1 MSFLDISPT
10 KILIKGRKNTMTE
23 LKEKVSEKTE
33 TKNKSFQ
40 TPELIDLLK
49 AGAHFGHKKS
59 AWNPRMK
66 KYIYEERNGIHIIDL
81 VKTKELLEET
91 LAILSKY
98 SETGNILIVG
108 TKGQAASIVQAVAEK
123 NGMFYVNRRWPGG
136 LFTNFEGMKKSVQGL
151 VKMEELLAKGARG
164 LVKKEVLLMQR
175 DVERLNR
182 IYQGIKFMDKLPEA
196 VVVIDTKVEKNAIKE
211 ARSMNIPI
219 IAILDTN
226 CNPDLVDYPIPAN
239 DDSLKSVS
247 LLVNLLGD
255 VVGKSKKSLS
265 VVSLRRDQEALLSKW
280 TKDFEEEKMRMAK
293 MEEEER
299 ERMKAL
305 REGKI
310 KAENTGS
317 VVRVVK
323 KEKDISAE
331 IEAAEKVK
339 EEEDN
344 KGLED
349 LGLSS
354 RIVKALLDAGIATV
368 AKVKSTP
375 KEELLSVKGIGAKA
389 VDEILK
395 AIK

>member
-1 MSFLDISPT
+1 
-10 KILIKGRKNTMTE
+10 
-23 LKEKVSEKTE
+23 
-33 TKNKSFQ
+33 
-40 TPELIDLLK
+40 
-49 AGAHFGHKKS
+49 
-59 AWNPRMK
+59 
-66 KYIYEERNGIHIIDL
+66 
-81 VKTKELLEET
+81 
-91 LAILSKY
+91 
-98 SETGNILIVG
+98 
-108 TKGQAASIVQAVAEK
+108 
-123 NGMFYVNRRWPGG
+123 
-136 LFTNFEGMKKSVQGL
+136 
-151 VKMEELLAKGARG
+151 
-164 LVKKEVLLMQR
+164 
-175 DVERLNR
+175 
-182 IYQGIKFMDKLPEA
+182 MDKLPEA

-354 RIVKALLDAGIATV
+354 RIVKALLDAGITTV